1 MILLSREA
9 GTNALPI
16 NFGAGTNALPINFG
30 AGTNALLINLGA
42 GTNALHI
49 NFRHVCEHATPN
61 QITMHQLQECM

>member
-16 NFGAGTNALPINFG
+16 NFGAGTDVLPINFG
-30 AGTNALLINLGA
+30 AGTNALLINF
-42 GTNALHI
+42 H
-49 NFRHVCEHATPN
+49 HVCEHATLN